1 MDLTA
6 LSQEQL
12 LRQYL
17 LVRALEAG
25 NTPDQALAK
34 AAYMERFIVEGLRP
48 SAPAQPCAMTAGS
61 VADRPVVTVGSGAK
75 KRRWTAED
83 EEVLTKRW
91 HEGLALEEIARELG
105 RTFISVRHRALL
117 LGLPKRRRARAQVS
131 GGSDGWNNGYANGRG
146 RFNGKA
152 KRRLP
157 EMTEEEIAARI
168 NQHMATHGITRTPMN
183 IETVVNFLRSR
194 DYAVVRNDDKTF
206 KVDDNEVM
214 SAKDL
219 LTKANE
225 VRRRLGKDEFPDS
238 VLTAPEPAKVH

>member
-1 MDLTA
+1 MDLSA

-25 NTPDQALAK
+25 NSPDQALAK
-34 AAYMERFIVEGLRP
+34 AAHMERFIVEGLQP
-48 SAPAQPCAMTAGS
+48 SVPPQPCVISTGD
-61 VADRPVVTVGSGAK
+61 ADGRPVVTVGSGTK
-75 KRRWTAED
+75 KRRWTPED
-83 EEVLTKRW
+83 EEVLTQRW

-117 LGLPKRRRARAQVS
+117 LGLPKRRRARAQAS
-131 GGSDGWNNGYANGRG
+131 GGSGGWNNGYANGAG
-146 RFNGKA
+146 RVNGKT

-183 IETVVNFLRSR
+183 IDTVINFLRSR
-194 DYAVVRNDDKTF
+194 DYAVVRADDNSF
-206 KVDDNEVM
+206 KVDDNEVL
-214 SAKDL
+214 SAEEL
-219 LTKANE
+219 LAKAND
-225 VRRRLGKDEFPDS
+225 VRRRLGKTEFPDS
-238 VLTAPEPAKVH
+238 VLTAPTPDNVH